1 MTSLGRVGRILAG
14 TVDVSNSTVEKDT
27 CSTNASSVDIS
38 ATNTPSSGIDFTTE
52 RKKKSSVSSNTNDSS
67 SNDNT
72 SNSTMMLQGEFSEFY
87 RTKYLL
93 LFVTSKFILKNIFLP
108 FPLCWNRTR
117 CDCQHEISSFKNN

>member
-38 ATNTPSSGIDFTTE
+38 ATNTASSGIDFTTE

-72 SNSTMMLQGEFSEFY
+72 SNSTMMLQGKFSKFY
-87 RTKYLL
+87 DTKILL
-93 LFVTSKFILKNIFLP
+93 LVFYIKMFLKKTIFLP
-108 FPLCWNRTR
+108 FP
-117 CDCQHEISSFKNN
+117 